1 MAIKT
6 IRNSL
11 ELYLRGLIKTSKHKK
26 QIKSYPYI
34 GKFCET
40 IIFRK
45 DVLNRNA
52 TKTLLLQLRQT

>member
-1 MAIKT
+1 MAIET

-11 ELYLRGLIKTSKHKK
+11 ELNLRGLIKTSRHKK
-26 QIKSYPYI
+26 QIKIHPYI

-45 DVLNRNA
+45 DILNINA
-52 TKTLLLQLRQT
+52 TEILLLQLRQI